1 MSYVVNPSPEAA
13 VYFREVTDGASLP
26 TDVPTLHR
34 MIVELA
40 KDLDET
46 RQKLQAVSR
55 ELSFLR
61 SRTHGPKSEKLT
73 PDQLTLAFAVRSFPV
88 QPPPPAPP
96 PPPSNRD
103 KRGHGRK
110 RQPRLPI
117 ERTILDIPEERKVCD
132 GCGGKRRWIGDEVSH
147 RAEFRP
153 GHLYIQEDVR
163 PKYACTCGHGG
174 VETAPPRVQVVE
186 KGLAGPGLLAHVV
199 IGKYADHLPL
209 YRQSRIF
216 ARHGLDLSRSTLCG
230 WIARAADLL
239 APIYLAMKLD
249 VLASKV
255 IQTDDTTVRLLEARE
270 EPRCGR
276 IWAYLGDLLHRQT
289 VYDFSR
295 TREGK
300 HVRAFL
306 GDFRGVIQADAFSG
320 YDGVYEGGKVIELGC
335 WAHCRRHY
343 VDAKESDSARALAAL
358 SFIHQL
364 YEVERLA
371 RDFSATER
379 QALRQRLAAPVLV
392 EFDTWVR
399 AQTILPKSP
408 IGEAIGYT
416 LNQWKAL
423 NRYLEDG
430 DFQIDNNGA
439 ERALRKVAIG
449 RRNFLHFATATG
461 GDRAAILYSII
472 ESCSQNHVEP
482 FAYLRDV
489 LERVSTHPARDVHLL
504 MPRLWKPAPL
514 TGPPAAGPPS

>member
-1 MSYVVNPSPEAA
+1 MS
-13 VYFREVTDGASLP
+13 
-26 TDVPTLHR
+26 
-34 MIVELA
+34 
-40 KDLDET
+40 
-46 RQKLQAVSR
+46 Q
-55 ELSFLR
+55 
-61 SRTHGPKSEKLT
+61 
-73 PDQLTLAFAVRSFPV
+73 
-88 QPPPPAPP
+88 
-96 PPPSNRD
+96 
-103 KRGHGRK
+103 
-110 RQPRLPI
+110 
-117 ERTILDIPEERKVCD
+117 
-132 GCGGKRRWIGDEVSH
+132 

-153 GHLYIQEDVR
+153 EHVFIQEDVR
-163 PKYACTCGHGG
+163 PKYACACGHGG
-174 VETAPPRVQVVE
+174 VQTAPPRIQVVE
-186 KGLAGPGLLAHVV
+186 KGLAGPSLLAHVV
-199 IGKYADHLPL
+199 VAKYADHLPL

-216 ARHGLDLSRSTLCG
+216 ARHGLDVSRSTLRA

-255 IQTDDTTVRLLEARE
+255 IQTDDTTVRLLEAKE

-276 IWAYLGDLLHRQT
+276 IWALLGDLLHRQT
-289 VYDFSR
+289 VCDFSR

-306 GDFRGVIQADAFSG
+306 GAYQGVIQADAFSG
-320 YDGVYEGGKVIELGC
+320 YDGVYEGGRVLELGC

-343 VDAKESDSARALAAL
+343 LDAKESDSPRSLAAM

-371 RDFSATER
+371 KDSSATER

-392 EFDTWVR
+392 EFEKWIR
-399 AQTILPKSP
+399 AQAVLPKSP
-408 IGEAIGYT
+408 LGEAIGYT

-430 DFQIDNNGA
+430 DYQIDNNGA

-449 RRNFLHFATATG
+449 RRNYLHFATETG

-472 ESCSQNHVEP
+472 ESCGQNNVEP

-489 LERVSTHPARDVHLL
+489 LERIATHPAREVRLL
-504 MPRLWKPAPL
+504 MPRLWKPAAL
-514 TGPPAAGPPS
+514 TGPPPAPS